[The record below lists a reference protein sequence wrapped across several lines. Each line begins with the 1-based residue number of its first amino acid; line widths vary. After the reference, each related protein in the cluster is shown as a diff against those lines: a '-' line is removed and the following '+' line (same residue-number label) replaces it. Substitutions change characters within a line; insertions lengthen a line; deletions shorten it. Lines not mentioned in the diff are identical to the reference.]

1 MTEAPV
7 STSPSGCPIYR
18 GDRVY
23 PKPTLRVILIG
34 GRRVE
39 GPAFHTLKSALR
51 YVSTKVEWDERWR
64 IVNIPAGEPWDYD
77 GVVVAS
83 VDSRRGQ

>member
-1 MTEAPV
+1 MKEAPV

-23 PKPTLRVILIG
+23 KTPTLRVLLIG

-39 GPAFHTLKSALR
+39 GPAFHTLRSALR
-51 YVSTKVEWDERWR
+51 YVSTKVEWHERWR
-64 IVNIPAGEPWDYD
+64 IVQIPAGEPWDYD

-83 VDSRRGQ
+83 VDTRARQ